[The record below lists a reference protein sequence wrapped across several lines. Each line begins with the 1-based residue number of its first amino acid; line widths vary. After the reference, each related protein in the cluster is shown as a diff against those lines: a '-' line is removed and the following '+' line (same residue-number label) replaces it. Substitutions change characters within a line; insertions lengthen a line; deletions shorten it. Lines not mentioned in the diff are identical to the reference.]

1 MKISSWAITLT
12 IVPFFCTTIWAFIR
26 NEDTGVRGTVSP
38 VEAVQSVS
46 VIANGKDT
54 VKAVTVNG
62 FFNAT
67 VKPGLY
73 QVFVDAGPGF
83 KDMLLERI
91 VVEEGRMTDVGALV
105 LEKNFP

>member
-1 MKISSWAITLT
+1 MKKRSWAISLA
-12 IVPFFCTTIWAFIR
+12 IVPFFCTTIWAFHR
-26 NEDTGVRGTVSP
+26 NEDTGLRGTVSP

-46 VIANGKDT
+46 VIANGKDS

-62 FFNAT
+62 TFSAP

-73 QVFVDAGPGF
+73 QLFVDAVPGY

-91 VVEEGRMTDVGALV
+91 VVEEGRMTDVGALM
-105 LEKNFP
+105 LEKNLP

>member
-1 MKISSWAITLT
+1 MKLSSWAICLA
-12 IVPFFCTTIWAFIR
+12 IVPFFCTTIWAFLR

-38 VEAVQSVS
+38 LEAVQSVS
-46 VIANGKDT
+46 VIANGKDSI
-54 VKAVTVNG
+54 KAVTING
-62 FFNAT
+62 AFSAP

-73 QVFVDAGPGF
+73 QVFVDAGPGY

-105 LEKNFP
+105 LEKNIP